1 MLSEFKFRTNPM
13 QSTAVWPAS
22 HVVIFPSIYA
32 GVTVPW
38 SIASIIMADDVNNVE
53 KFSEKF
59 TGLLFIL
66 NACLT

>member
-1 MLSEFKFRTNPM
+1 MLSEFKFHTNPM

-38 SIASIIMADDVNNVE
+38 SIASIIMADDVNMKNSV
-53 KFSEKF
+53 KNSLVCCSF
-59 TGLLFIL
+59 
-66 NACLT
+66 